1 MRVGSLQCVSVL
13 ACGLLGAALVLACG
27 AKNQA
32 LQPGSGDDTN
42 SPGDAGGAS
51 DGTSSAGDDG
61 GPSGIF
67 TSTDAAPSGIVF
79 DCKPGTY
86 AGMFTTMVTNHAGG
100 LFALFSLN
108 WTGNLSITLQGKV
121 TTSSAG
127 EIPEPTLTIA
137 PGAKLSGVD
146 AYGGHFNADLSG
158 QLDCPSKTLTAT
170 VADGVYNYLGTD
182 AGGIA
187 MQGSLSAT
195 YDDTTAM
202 PMLSPGAM
210 NLSSPQLMGTAAIGT
225 WTATLQ

>member
-1 MRVGSLQCVSVL
+1 MRVGLIRCASFL
-13 ACGLLGAALVLACG
+13 ACGLLGSALVLACG
-27 AKNQA
+27 AKSPP
-32 LQPGSGDDTN
+32 LQPDTGD
-42 SPGDAGGAS
+42 DAGGGNEAGAGN
-51 DGTSSAGDDG
+51 DVTTSTGDDG
-61 GPSGIF
+61 GPSNVF
-67 TSTDAAPSGIVF
+67 TSTDAAPSGVVF

-86 AGMFTTMVTNHAGG
+86 AGMFTTMVTNDAGG

-108 WTGNLSITLQGKV
+108 WTGSLSITLQGKV
-121 TTSSAG
+121 TTSNAG

-170 VADGVYNYLGTD
+170 VANGMYNYLGTD

-195 YDDTTAM
+195 YDGTMAA
-202 PMLSPGAM
+202 PMLTLGAM
-210 NLSSPQLMGTAAIGT
+210 DLSSPQLMGTAAIGT

>member
-1 MRVGSLQCVSVL
+1 MRVGRIQCASVL
-13 ACGLLGAALVLACG
+13 ACGLLGSALVLACG
-27 AKNQA
+27 AKNPP
-32 LQPGSGDDTN
+32 LQPGTGDDT
-42 SPGDAGGAS
+42 SGGGDAGAAN
-51 DGTSSAGDDG
+51 DVVTSAGDDG
-61 GPSGIF
+61 GPSGVF
-67 TSTDAAPSGIVF
+67 TSTDAAPSGVVF

-86 AGMFTTMVTNHAGG
+86 SGMFSTMVTNDAGG

-146 AYGGHFNADLSG
+146 AYGGHFNADLTG

-170 VADGVYNYLGTD
+170 VANGNYNYFGSD

-187 MQGSLSAT
+187 MAGNLSAT
-195 YDDTTAM
+195 YDGTMAT
-202 PMLSPGAM
+202 PMLTLGAM
-210 NLSSPQLMGTAAIGT
+210 DLSSPQLMGTAAIGT